1 MSDVMG
7 SKSILSDRLKGVR
20 RSVLSARFL
29 TNCYHDEYGELLP
42 DDQARYIGKIKAR
55 LDYAS
60 WALGEEI
67 PTNLTGR
74 QSSTSPSEHI
84 IDIMINSRKF
94 KKEWSPKGLFNELVS
109 RGIYESWQHQNC
121 REIVISLFKKG
132 RIERVRRGVYKLAE
146 ESSDE

>member
-29 TNCYHDEYGELLP
+29 TNCYHDEYGEWLS

-60 WALGEEI
+60 WALGEDVLSFVI
-67 PTNLTGR
+67 CVFSFCGVFAWVLMVFHG
-74 QSSTSPSEHI
+74 
-84 IDIMINSRKF
+84 F
-94 KKEWSPKGLFNELVS
+94 FGFNMVFVL
-109 RGIYESWQHQNC
+109 
-121 REIVISLFKKG
+121 
-132 RIERVRRGVYKLAE
+132 
-146 ESSDE
+146 

>member
-29 TNCYHDEYGELLP
+29 TNCYHDEYGEWLS

-60 WALGEEI
+60 WALGED
-67 PTNLTGR
+67 LLFLGV
-74 QSSTSPSEHI
+74 SCYGFDWLHVW
-84 IDIMINSRKF
+84 SRR
-94 KKEWSPKGLFNELVS
+94 KGAVS
-109 RGIYESWQHQNC
+109 GC
-121 REIVISLFKKG
+121 
-132 RIERVRRGVYKLAE
+132 
-146 ESSDE
+146 